1 VSRVRLHPRPMSADR
16 LVPHPV
22 ESEPIP
28 CGPSARSVLVV
39 TAGQPSADLSVGI
52 VVYRSD
58 PRLLRVC
65 LERLGAAVRE
75 AGLSD
80 VDVFV
85 IDNGPAPEAGAV
97 AREVEGCAPSAAP
110 CTVSLLSGHGNLGYG
125 RGNNLA
131 IERTRA
137 SHHLVLNPDAELE
150 PDALRVGLSF
160 LSEHPEAGMV
170 AAMTVDGA
178 GRVQPLVKTYPS
190 VAVLAIRAFGLKV
203 GAGLRRAYDV
213 SPEPGGVTDVTG
225 ALVSGSFMLCRTELL
240 RRVGGFDPGYFLY
253 FEDFDLSLRMARVAR
268 LFWLRDLR
276 VVHHGGG
283 AARKGWLHRGLFA
296 RGAWRFFST
305 HGWRWW

>member
-1 VSRVRLHPRPMSADR
+1 
-16 LVPHPV
+16 
-22 ESEPIP
+22 
-28 CGPSARSVLVV
+28 VV
-39 TAGQPSADLSVGI
+39 TAGLPSAELSVGI

-85 IDNGPAPEAGAV
+85 IDNGPAREAGAV
-97 AREVEGCAPSAAP
+97 AREVEACAPSAAP

-160 LSEHPEAGMV
+160 LADHPEAAMV
-170 AAMTVDGA
+170 AATTVDGA
-178 GRVQPLVKTYPS
+178 GQLQPLVKTYPS
-190 VAVLAIRAFGLKV
+190 VAVLAIRAFGLKL

-213 SPEPGGVTDVTG
+213 APDPGGVTDVTG
-225 ALVSGSFMLCRTELL
+225 ALVSGSFMLCRTEPL

-283 AARKGWLHRGLFA
+283 AARKGWSHRRLFV
-296 RGAWRFFST
+296 RGAWRFFTT